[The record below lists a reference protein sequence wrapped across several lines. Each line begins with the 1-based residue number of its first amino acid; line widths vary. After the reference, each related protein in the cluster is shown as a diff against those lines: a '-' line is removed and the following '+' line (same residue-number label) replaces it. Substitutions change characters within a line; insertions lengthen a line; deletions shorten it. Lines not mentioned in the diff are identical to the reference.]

1 MFDFEGGCVLLRTIL
16 ADLRANVHSG
26 IWTGWR
32 FWVRVIGKLLV
43 VPAVQVVVLYRIS
56 TFLYSIPVIR
66 PLAFVL
72 RGITIVWGGTEIH
85 PSAQIGPGFC
95 LLHSQKVLIGGDV
108 KIGSNVRISH
118 GVSIGGDAGRGRPK
132 GEACPVVGDNV
143 TIGLDSIILGP
154 VTVGDGAVISG
165 QSFVVKDVPPYSV
178 VAGSPA
184 RVVRKLDEATQNE
197 ERSA

>member
-1 MFDFEGGCVLLRTIL
+1 MLEFEGGCVLLRTIL
-16 ADLRANVHSG
+16 ADLRVNVHSG
-26 IWTGWR
+26 LWTGWR
-32 FWVRVIGKLLV
+32 FWIRVIGKLLF
-43 VPAVQVVVLYRIS
+43 VPAVQVVVIFRIS
-56 TFLYSIPVIR
+56 SFLYSIPAIR

-72 RGITIVWGGTEIH
+72 RGFTIVWGGTEIH

-108 KIGSNVRISH
+108 KIGENVRMSH

-132 GEACPVVGDNV
+132 GEACPIVGNNV

-184 RVVRKLDEATQNE
+184 RVVRKLDEAPQDE
-197 ERSA
+197 EKSA